1 MKKIPTLFKR
11 DPDTHLVTPEPNVIL
26 PDGAVP
32 TVKWDGSAVMFDGD
46 QWWKRREVKPNRP
59 IPDGYIEVDHD
70 PMTGKR
76 QGWMPITDGP
86 EDKWFREAID
96 GSSREKGRLYRM
108 RPWKG
113 TYEAVGPHF
122 QGNPHHRAHDELIPH
137 GDEIVDWD
145 GAPDYDNYDM
155 ARQAVVSSAFE
166 GIVWWHEY
174 VPVAK
179 LKRRD
184 FGFVW
189 PLEEA

>member
-11 DPDTHLVTPEPNVIL
+11 DPTTHLVTPESNVIL

-46 QWWKRREVKPNRP
+46 QWWKRREVKPNKP
-59 IPDGYIEVDHD
+59 IPEGYVEVDHD
-70 PMTGKR
+70 PVTGKR

-86 EDKWFREAID
+86 EDKWFREAIY
-96 GSSREKGRLYRM
+96 SVAPAYTS
-108 RPWKG
+108 PG

-122 QGNPHHRAHDELIPH
+122 QGDPHLLHFDTLKRHGVDTLIEW
-137 GDEIVDWD
+137 GDLFGVWPDQDDFYVLQGLVETDVIIE
-145 GAPDYDNYDM
+145 GA
-155 ARQAVVSSAFE
+155 
-166 GIVWWHEY
+166 VWWFEDQ
-174 VPVAK
+174 PVAK